1 MCVRIISQQETDRT
15 SRPSNIIYYTVLFL
29 YTRYIIFY
37 MTSNIVRNQRLKKVS
52 KDRLTIQL
60 QNIDIIIMIY
70 TLTAQTQMRCPAL
83 KSLTATQRCTKRNL
97 QKVFFIVS
105 FFLLLLILLLRY
117 RLCAINF

>member
-15 SRPSNIIYYTVLFL
+15 SRPYIIYYHYNT
-29 YTRYIIFY
+29 YIIIFY

-52 KDRLTIQL
+52 KERLTTL
-60 QNIDIIIMIY
+60 TKYRYNNIIY
-70 TLTAQTQMRCPAL
+70 THAAQTQMRCPAL

-105 FFLLLLILLLRY
+105 FFFY
-117 RLCAINF
+117 YY